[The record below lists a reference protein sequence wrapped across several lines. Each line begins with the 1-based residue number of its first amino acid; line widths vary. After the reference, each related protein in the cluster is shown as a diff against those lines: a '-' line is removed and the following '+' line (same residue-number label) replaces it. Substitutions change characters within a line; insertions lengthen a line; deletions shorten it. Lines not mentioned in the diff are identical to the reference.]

1 MDQGDRSTEDLI
13 ESARNR
19 METGAWATKDA
30 EETVQAMEKFAPE
43 LRDDETIELL
53 PIADIVLKDR
63 QRRATAKDLEKHIA
77 RLRDSISTVGL
88 LHPLTIEDETNELI
102 TGFCRMM
109 ACMQLGWTKIPV
121 RRRGSLNKMQRKVI
135 ELEENLA
142 RLGLDWWQ
150 KATAVAEIH
159 EIYEEMHP
167 DETWSRK
174 RTAEMIGESHGS
186 VQNSIE
192 LKKALDEDPS
202 LKEHKTMVGA
212 LGAVKTKKQ
221 LERRR
226 AELATREAAGIELP
240 SLRAQIIQGDA
251 LEILPT
257 LPERSVDACITN
269 FPFGVDLEL
278 KGRPQV
284 YKDDEE
290 YIVSL
295 VRRSIQKIYRVL
307 KDDSWF
313 IGFFASQKLT
323 YNKMQIK
330 FFNRVKSKLTAEELY
345 AATNALG
352 LQYWLE
358 EAGFDYVASNP
369 CIWVKPNKLQGIIGD
384 PRKGM
389 IIAYEQF
396 IFAAKGDPALNRQ
409 GIQNIFVYD
418 TPPAEDRVHPLQM
431 PVELTR
437 YLVELTCIGGSTV
450 LDPFAGSGSI
460 GVGALERECHFI
472 GIELDE
478 EKAANGNLYLREAL
492 ERLGRDASNQNG
504 MEAPEDR

>member
-1 MDQGDRSTEDLI
+1 MPETPQNDLI

-19 METGAWATKDA
+19 AETGAWASRDA

-43 LRDDETIELL
+43 LVEDETIELL
-53 PIADIVLKDR
+53 PIQDIVLKDR
-63 QRRATAKDLEKHIA
+63 QRRATAKDLEKHIG

-88 LHPLTIEDETNELI
+88 LHPLTVEDETNELI
-102 TGFCRMM
+102 AGFCRMM

-121 RRRGSLNKMQRKVI
+121 RRRGNLNKMQRKVI

-159 EIYEEMHP
+159 ETYEEMNP

-174 RTAEMIGESHGS
+174 RTAEMIGESHGT

-221 LERRR
+221 LDRRR
-226 AELATREAAGIELP
+226 SEIATREASGIELP
-240 SLRAQIIQGDA
+240 SLRANIIHGDC
-251 LEILPT
+251 LEVLPT
-257 LPERSVDACITN
+257 LEEESFDACITN

-284 YKDDEE
+284 YMDDED

-295 VRRSIQKIYRVL
+295 VRRSLQKIYRVL
-307 KDDSWF
+307 KQDSWF
-313 IGFFASQKLT
+313 VGFFASQKLT
-323 YNKMQIK
+323 YNKMQLHLLNSIK
-330 FFNRVKSKLTAEELY
+330 HKLDAEELY
-345 AATNALG
+345 IATNALG
-352 LQYWLE
+352 LQYWLQ

-369 CIWVKPNKLQGIIGD
+369 CIWVKPNKFQGIIGD

-396 IFAAKGDPALNRQ
+396 IFAAKGDPALMKQ

-418 TPPAEDRVHPLQM
+418 TPPASDRVHPLQM
-431 PVELTR
+431 PVDLTR
-437 YLVELTCIGGSTV
+437 RLVELTCVGGSTV
-450 LDPFAGSGSI
+450 IDPFAGSGSI
-460 GVGALERECHFI
+460 GVGALERECHFT
-472 GIELDE
+472 GIEADE
-478 EKAANGNLYLREAL
+478 EKAGNGNLYLRETL
-492 ERLGRDASNQNG
+492 ERLGRDAKHKDG
-504 MEAPEDR
+504 VEEPEDR